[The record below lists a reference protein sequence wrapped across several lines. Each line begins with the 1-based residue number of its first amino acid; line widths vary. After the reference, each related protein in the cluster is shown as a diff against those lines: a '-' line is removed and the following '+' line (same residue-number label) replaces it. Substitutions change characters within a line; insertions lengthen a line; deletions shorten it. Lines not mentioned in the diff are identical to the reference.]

1 MITKEHIGPLL
12 YGGAV
17 TLTQWYDDKRMSQGK
32 LTSKDVFKMVST
44 WTFLGIGVLS
54 LVLTIWWRR
63 YQGWTDR
70 LTSGFLYG
78 LPGFIYTTVKAT
90 SGTSRAA
97 GGGAIAEAQAVLN
110 QKLAAINKQLGAG
123 KNTARSYQPQ
133 FNSVAQY

>member
-17 TLTQWYDDKRMSQGK
+17 TLTQWYDDKRISQGK

-54 LVLTIWWRR
+54 LALTIWWRK

-90 SGTSRAA
+90 SKTSG

-110 QKLAAINKQLGAG
+110 QKLAAMNKQLGAG
-123 KNTARSYQPQ
+123 GKSTARSYQPQ
-133 FNSVAQY
+133 FNSVTQY